1 MFKAI
6 WLLRP
11 VFALVGVLAAV
22 DSGLAA
28 QVGQAVLDDAL
39 AQSCCAAPA
48 DSHGFEELT
57 THLNQLDALTR
68 RFSGLVGIQLPTR

>member
-1 MFKAI
+1 MFKA
-6 WLLRP
+6 LLLMRP

-28 QVGQAVLDDAL
+28 QVGDRVLGDAVSH
-39 AQSCCAAPA
+39 SCCAAPA

-57 THLNQLDALTR
+57 THLNQLDALAR
-68 RFSGLVGIQLPTR
+68 RFSGIVGIELPNR